1 MQVIRLPNA
10 SLNLCLLRFN
20 FKRNGFIQFATFQRC
35 VTQER
40 PMPVGVINPVT
51 LLVEIRRGRKFSTLI
66 TRNITSG
73 RELLCSVLLMQIG
86 LIKKGCDPF
95 ILSPVFLYDPIN
107 DFSENT
113 LV

>member
-1 MQVIRLPNA
+1 HVEVTRHSITLTPALSRRERELYVA
-10 SLNLCLLRFN
+10 LLLSHS
-20 FKRNGFIQFATFQRC
+20 
-35 VTQER
+35 
-40 PMPVGVINPVT
+40 INPVT

-107 DFSENT
+107 DFSENI